1 MDPSFLRLY
10 NRELQFVR
18 ELGGEFARQYP
29 KIAGRLG
36 LEGFECADPYVE
48 RLLEGFAFLAA
59 RVQLKLEAE
68 FPRFTRQ
75 LLESVYPHYLAP
87 TPSMVVAQFRPDLT
101 EGALADGYTIPR
113 GTALRSVLGPGDTTA
128 CEYRTAQEVTLLPI
142 ELTEAEYVPSPGALA
157 TFGLPEVRGA
167 RAGIRLRL
175 RATAGLTFAQLALD
189 ALRLYLRGSEQVPL
203 RIHEQLVGNAAAVV
217 VRPPGRP
224 VAWQEVL
231 PATSVRP
238 VGLDDADAVLPVG
251 PRSFQGYRLLHE
263 YFAFPQRFLFV
274 DIEGL
279 RRAAARASA
288 AELEVVVVLSRAD
301 SQLAGTLDA
310 GNFALACAPA
320 VNLFPKR
327 ADRIHLDTRQH
338 EYHVVPDRTRPLDYE
353 VYAVR
358 GVVGHGT
365 RADQEQT
372 FRPLYALAD
381 HGSLRREP
389 AYYTVHRERR
399 KLSEQQKRHGPR
411 SSYIGSEVFVA
422 LVDAEEAPYRSDL
435 RQLSVDTLCSNR
447 DLPLQMPV
455 GRGKTDFTLEIGA
468 PVAAVRVVAGPT
480 TPRPSWAEGD
490 PTWRL
495 ISHLSLNYLS
505 LVDTDERR
513 GAEALRELLALYGDV
528 GDAASRKQVEG
539 VHSVTTRPIT
549 RRLPGPGP
557 IAFGRG
563 LAIHLTC
570 EEAAFEGTGIFLLGS
585 VLERFFARYVSINSF
600 TEMTLSS
607 VERGEV
613 MRWAARPGQR
623 HLA

>member
-87 TPSMVVAQFRPDLT
+87 TPSMAVVQFQPERT
-101 EGALADGYTIPR
+101 EGSLADGYTVPR

-142 ELTEAEYVPSPGALA
+142 ELTEAEYVPSAGALA
-157 TFGLPEVRGA
+157 AFGLPEIRGA
-167 RAGIRLRL
+167 KSGIRLRL
-175 RATAGLTFAQLALD
+175 RAMAGLTFAQIALD
-189 ALRLYLRGSEQVPL
+189 GLRLYLRGSEQVPMRL
-203 RIHEQLVGNAAAVV
+203 HEQIVGNAATVV

-224 VAWQEVL
+224 TTWQEVL
-231 PATSVRP
+231 PAASVKS
-238 VGLDDADAVLPVG
+238 VGLDDADALLPIG

-263 YFAFPQRFLFV
+263 YFAFPHRFLFV
-274 DIEGL
+274 DLGGL
-279 RRAAARASA
+279 RRAATRATTPD
-288 AELEVVVVLSRAD
+288 LEIVVVLSRAD
-301 SQLAGTLDA
+301 SNLAGTLDA
-310 GNFALACAPA
+310 GHFALFCTPA

-327 ADRIHLDTRQH
+327 ADRIHLDTHQH
-338 EYHVVPDRTRPLDYE
+338 EYHVVADRTRPLDYE
-353 VYAVR
+353 VHAIK
-358 GVVGHGT
+358 GVIGHGT
-365 RADQEQT
+365 RSDQEQI
-372 FRPLYALAD
+372 FRPLYALQD
-381 HGSLRREP
+381 RGSLRREA
-389 AYYTVHRERR
+389 AYYTVHREPRMR
-399 KLSEQQKRHGPR
+399 SEQQKRHGPR
-411 SSYIGSEVFVA
+411 SSYIGSEVFVS
-422 LVDAEEAPYRSDL
+422 LVDAEQAPYRTDL
-435 RQLSVDTLCSNR
+435 RQLSVDTVCSNR

-468 PVAAVRVVAGPT
+468 PVGAVRIVAGPT
-480 TPRPSWAEGD
+480 KPRRSWAEGD

-505 LVDTDERR
+505 VVDTDEQR
-513 GAEALRELLALYGDV
+513 GAEALRELLSLYSDV
-528 GDAASRKQVEG
+528 GDAPSRRQVEG
-539 VHSVTTRPIT
+539 VRSVSTRPIT

-557 IAFGRG
+557 ITFGRG
-563 LAIHLTC
+563 LAIRVTC
-570 EEAAFEGTGIFLLGS
+570 EEAAFEGTGVFLLGS

-613 MRWAARPGQR
+613 MRWLARPGQR